1 MFAVGKLDIFASQNR
16 YNSVSQNFDMLP
28 NGNKFDINSCAP
40 QRISLRKAE
49 YRAPQRISQIPQ
61 GIYIAESMQLQNN
74 LFDLPVDLLQNRVQ
88 SVAYKRNKLLN
99 GVFIEDACDQAK
111 AKDNG
116 HQYDHPNQNVFISK
130 VIIYIV
136 PH

>member
-1 MFAVGKLDIFASQNR
+1 MSINILPFVDMFAVGKLDIFASQNR

-40 QRISLRKAE
+40 QRIS
-49 YRAPQRISQIPQ
+49 QIPS
-61 GIYIAESMQLQNN
+61 GIYIAESMKPQDH

-88 SVAYKRNKLLN
+88 SVAYKRNNLLN
-99 GVFIEDACDQAK
+99 GVLIEDACDQAK

-116 HQYDHPNQNVFISK
+116 HQYDHPN
-130 VIIYIV
+130 
-136 PH
+136 

>member
-1 MFAVGKLDIFASQNR
+1 MSINILPFVDMFADGKLDIFALQNR

-28 NGNKFDINSCAP
+28 NGNKFDINSYAP
-40 QRISLRKAE
+40 QGISSAK
-49 YRAPQRISQIPQ
+49 RISQIPS
-61 GIYIAESMQLQNN
+61 GIYIAESMKPQDH

-99 GVFIEDACDQAK
+99 GVFIENACDQAK

-116 HQYDHPNQNVFISK
+116 HQYDHPN
-130 VIIYIV
+130 
-136 PH
+136 

>member
-1 MFAVGKLDIFASQNR
+1 MFADGKLDIFASQNR

-28 NGNKFDINSCAP
+28 NGNKFDIISC
-40 QRISLRKAE
+40 
-49 YRAPQRISQIPQ
+49 APQRISQIPS
-61 GIYIAESMQLQNN
+61 GIYIAESMKPQDH

-99 GVFIEDACDQAK
+99 GVLIEDACDQAK